1 MKPKILVTGA
11 GGQLGSVLI
20 PALRKKWGTD
30 QVIASDLKPINDYF
44 GLSETLDVLDFD
56 GMCKL
61 IEKYQINEIYHL
73 AAILSAKGEENPT
86 FTWKVNLD
94 GLLNILEAA
103 RKMNIQKVFYPS
115 TIAVFGNS
123 APKINTPQE
132 TVLVP
137 ETVYG
142 ISKAAGEN
150 WCNYYYKKY
159 GLDIR
164 SIRYPGLISYQSLAG
179 GGTTDYAV
187 DIFHEA
193 LKKQHFTCFL
203 NKDTRLPMMYMSDAI
218 RATIELMSASKK
230 QIKTRTSYNLHGMSF
245 SPEEIYL
252 EIKKHI
258 PDLTIVYKPDF
269 REQIARTWVE
279 TIDDKEARREW
290 GWKEDYDLPGMVR
303 DMLRN
308 LGACRQ

>member
-20 PALRKKWGTD
+20 PALREKYGVD
-30 QVIASDLKPINDYF
+30 HVIASDLKPLDNSF
-44 GLSETLDVLDFD
+44 GLSETLNVLDYD
-56 GMCKL
+56 KMCEL
-61 IEKYQINEIYHL
+61 IDKHQINEIYHL

-86 FTWKVNLD
+86 FTWKVNMD
-94 GLLNILEAA
+94 GLLNILEAS
-103 RKMNIQKVFYPS
+103 RKMNIQKIFYPS

-123 APKINTPQE
+123 TPKVNTPQE
-132 TVLVP
+132 TILVP

-150 WCNYYYKKY
+150 WCNYYHAKY
-159 GLDIR
+159 DLDIR

-193 LKKQHFTCFL
+193 IEKEHFSCFL

-218 RATIELMSASKK
+218 RATIELMSAPKE
-230 QIKTRTSYNLHGMSF
+230 QIRSRTSYNLHGMSF
-245 SPEEIYL
+245 TPEEIYL
-252 EIKKHI
+252 EIKKYI
-258 PDLTIVYKPDF
+258 PSFSIVYEPDF

-279 TIDDKEARREW
+279 TIDDSDARKDW
-290 GWKEDYDLPGMVR
+290 GWKEAYDLQTMVKS
-303 DMLRN
+303 MLKN
-308 LGACRQ
+308 LGFVS